1 MLCILYPPVVDTLLF
16 RIKIYA
22 NFDGAYWYFAFVYGQ
37 ASPVK
42 IRHWLGGPPPN
53 SGSSSN
59 IIPRK
64 YYGDGYYF
72 VKVLPR
78 DHYRYDG
85 ELDL

>member
-37 ASPVK
+37 ATPLK
-42 IRHWLGGPPPN
+42 YAIDWGPPPN